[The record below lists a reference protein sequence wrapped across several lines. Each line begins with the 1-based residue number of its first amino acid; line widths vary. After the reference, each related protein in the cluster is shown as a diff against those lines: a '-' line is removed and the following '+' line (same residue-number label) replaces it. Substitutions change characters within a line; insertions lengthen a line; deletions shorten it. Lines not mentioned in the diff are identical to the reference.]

1 MESTLSNT
9 VSAVGNYDDIPTA
22 ITSTATVVT
31 MVSGLNIS
39 KTADKNV
46 WADGVLTY
54 TIIIENKT
62 QKTYGT
68 PEIKDTLDL
77 TLIDFVE
84 GSVTIDSAKSS
95 EDDYEYNQDTGVLTV
110 NLSDIAAS
118 GSSVVTFQVKKK

>member
-46 WADGVLTY
+46 WAYGVLTY

-68 PEIKDTLDL
+68 TEIKDKLYL
-77 TLIDFVE
+77 TIIYFVE
-84 GSVTIDSAKSS
+84 GSVTIDSAKAS

>member
-95 EDDYEYNQDTGVLTV
+95 EDAYEYNQDTGVLTV

>member
-22 ITSTATVVT
+22 ITSAATVVT

-77 TLIDFVE
+77 TLIDFVD
-84 GSVTIDSAKSS
+84 GSVTIDSAKAS
-95 EDDYEYNQDTGVLTV
+95 EDDYEYSQDTGVLTV

>member
-84 GSVTIDSAKSS
+84 GSVTIDSAKAS

>member
-1 MESTLSNT
+1 MESILSNT

-84 GSVTIDSAKSS
+84 GSVTIDSAKAS